1 MSKKALRDIPLQ
13 EITLR
18 KYESPSGLEKRELVR
33 RFLLSVGLLQPGES
47 RDIIVDLFE
56 LLQSSKGNGLD
67 PIDILKALGDK
78 RGASAPNIRRQLR
91 RMKDLKLVEK
101 RQDGYH
107 LCEKFSTVV
116 DTFIIPFVVTQSL
129 ERLREYSSL
138 LDN

>member
-101 RQDGYH
+101 RQDGYQ

-138 LDN
+138 LDA